1 MFEVLVLLSSLLSIV
16 FQDLVFIGNPLE
28 EEATITGN
36 YTQQVALLSS
46 VKQVPMFSSIKQ
58 EPTFLSIKQVQMFQV
73 SNRYQCVQVSN
84 MYQCF
89 EYQTGMIVFEYQ
101 RGIIVLKN
109 LNHIWHWQSV
119 HQVSKRLLLLKKLD
133 GFPIIRLSLN
143 QINWVQMNSSHVEKY
158 RFNQKCVALYMVM
171 GKKWAMGW

>member
-58 EPTFLSIKQVQMFQV
+58 EPTFLSFKQVQMFQV
-73 SNRYQCVQVSN
+73 SNV
-84 MYQCF
+84 YQCF
-89 EYQTGMIVFEYQ
+89 EYQTGTNVFEYQ
-101 RGIIVLKN
+101 RGSIVLKH
-109 LNHIWHWQSV
+109 LNHIWHSQSV

-133 GFPIIRLSLN
+133 GFPIIRLL
-143 QINWVQMNSSHVEKY
+143 
-158 RFNQKCVALYMVM
+158 LD
-171 GKKWAMGW
+171 